1 MSKFGKRWQFA
12 AVEEELS
19 AALTNKLGISP
30 IVAQILINRGIT
42 DERKASL
49 FLDTRAEH
57 LTDPF
62 LMRDMNKAVERIARA
77 ITFKQKITIYGDYD
91 VDGITATALLM
102 RVLTD
107 LGAVVSYY
115 IPERQNEGYGL
126 NKAAL
131 EHLIATGTMLMIT
144 VDCGISAIQEVEA
157 VKDGLDIIITDHHQP
172 TEHLP
177 PAFAILNPKQPEC
190 SFPHKQLAGVG
201 VAFKLCQALW
211 KTVSPESALF
221 QKYLDIV
228 ALGTIADIVPLV
240 DENRILVKL
249 GLVELESTVN
259 KGLCALIEVCDL
271 AGKRINA
278 GKVGFVL
285 APRLNAAGRI
295 SHAAAGV
302 ELLITD
308 DYEKAQELALILNHE
323 NTIRQNIEREI
334 FIFAEQQI
342 EHLNPYEENVLVIAG
357 EDWHSGVIGI
367 VASRLVEK
375 YYRPVVMLT
384 IKDGIAKGSC
394 RSIPGFDIFEAL
406 QYSADLLNQFG
417 GHRQAAGLTMDANR
431 IEELRCRLMQF
442 GAERLSADD
451 YIPKIAIDSQI
462 GLADVDKALLEQLAC
477 LEPHGM
483 GNPGPVFASSNLQL
497 GDVRSIGQNQKH
509 LKLKLNQQQTI
520 SDVIGW
526 NLGDLS
532 EILRRDDY
540 IDLAFIPEFN
550 DWQGVRSVQLRARD
564 IQFET
569 DQAALINQLFA
580 QYATFLSDPS
590 SWGRSEPQAT
600 IRLANPGKI
609 TFQLEDARQISD
621 KLNYLYAIIANGSK
635 TLVVVNNR
643 HQAYILAA
651 AMREKLPQLASHIG
665 FYSDGLSEF
674 WKKQVYDLLHAGQL
688 TMTVVAGDL
697 SACCKLPD
705 INHVVLFYIPADKET
720 FIRQCLSAA
729 TTTSASR
736 IHLLFGSADLP
747 VHESNLAAKSLDRS
761 VVGYVYRT
769 LKSIAQSTAT
779 IHYSDS
785 DIAQTA
791 GKLFSAAISTT
802 MTTTA
807 LTVLQE
813 LQLIQIEEKR
823 NERIIRM
830 LPAPEQKL
838 DLKTSGTYSANEQKR
853 ELASKFAHEIV
864 HLPVAELQSW
874 IDQRLFSD
882 TIRGEI
888 D

>member
-1 MSKFGKRWQFA
+1 MAKFGKRWQFA

-42 DERKASL
+42 DEYKASL
-49 FLDTRAEH
+49 FLDGRAEQ
-57 LTDPF
+57 LADPF
-62 LMRDMNKAVERIARA
+62 LMRDMNKAVERIIRA
-77 ITFKQKITIYGDYD
+77 ITLKQKVTIYGDYD

-131 EHLIATGTMLMIT
+131 EHLIATGTILMIT

-157 VKDGLDIIITDHHQP
+157 VKNGLDIIITDHHQP
-172 TEHLP
+172 AEHLP
-177 PAFAILNPKQPEC
+177 QAFAILNPKQQQC

-221 QKYLDIV
+221 LKYLDIV
-228 ALGTIADIVPLV
+228 ALGTVADIVPLV

-249 GLVELESTVN
+249 GLVELENTAN
-259 KGLCALIEVCDL
+259 KGIGALKEVCDL

-302 ELLITD
+302 ELLITED
-308 DYEKAQELALILNHE
+308 KEKAQELALILHHE
-323 NTIRQNIEREI
+323 NTTRQNIEREI
-334 FIFAEQQI
+334 FVFAEQQI
-342 EHLNPYEENVLVIAG
+342 EHLHPYEEKVLVIAG

-384 IKDGIAKGSC
+384 IKDGVAKGSC
-394 RSIPGFDIFEAL
+394 RSIPGFDIFAAL
-406 QYSADLLNQFG
+406 QYSADLLKQFG

-431 IEELRCRLMQF
+431 IEELRCRLTQF
-442 GAERLSADD
+442 GTERLSADD
-451 YIPKIAIDSQI
+451 YIPKIAIDSLI
-462 GLADVDKALLEQLAC
+462 GLADVNKALLEQLAC

-497 GDVRSIGQNQKH
+497 ADVRSIGQNQKH
-509 LKLKLNQQQTI
+509 LKLKLHHQQTI

-532 EILRRDDY
+532 ELLRRDDY

-569 DQAALINQLFA
+569 DQAALINHLFA
-580 QYATFLSDPS
+580 QYATLPSDPTS
-590 SWGRSEPQAT
+590 LVCSHQQAG
-600 IRLANPGKI
+600 IQLSNPSR
-609 TFQLEDARQISD
+609 TSFQLEDARQISD
-621 KLNYLYAIIANGSK
+621 KLNYLHAIIASGSR
-635 TLVVVNNR
+635 TLVVANNPQ
-643 HQAYILAA
+643 HAYSLAA
-651 AMREKLPQLASHIG
+651 AMRENFPQFASQIG
-665 FYSDGLSEF
+665 FYCDALSEF
-674 WKKQVYDLLHAGQL
+674 WKNQVYDLLYAGQL
-688 TMTVVAGDL
+688 MVTVVAGDL

-705 INHVVLFYIPADKET
+705 TSHVVLYSIPADKET
-720 FIRQCLSAA
+720 FIRQCLSAQ
-729 TTTSASR
+729 TNSSARR

-747 VHESNLAAKSLDRS
+747 LHESHLAKNALDRS
-761 VVGYVYRT
+761 VVGHVYRA
-769 LKSIAQSTAT
+769 LKYIAQSTAS

-785 DIAQTA
+785 SIAQTI
-791 GKLFSAAISTT
+791 GKLFFADISTA
-802 MTTTA
+802 MTTAA

-813 LQLIQIEEKR
+813 VQLIQIEEKG
-823 NERIIRM
+823 NGRIIRL

-838 DLKTSGTYSANEQKR
+838 DLKMSATYTASEQKR
-853 ELASKFAHEIV
+853 DMAIKFAREIV
-864 HLPVAELQSW
+864 QVPVMELQSW
-874 IDQRLFSD
+874 LDQRLFSD